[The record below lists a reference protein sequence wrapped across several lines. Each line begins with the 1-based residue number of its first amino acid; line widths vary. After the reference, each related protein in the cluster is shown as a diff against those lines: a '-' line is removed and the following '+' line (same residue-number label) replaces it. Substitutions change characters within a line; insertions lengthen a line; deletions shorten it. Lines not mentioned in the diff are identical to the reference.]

1 MKLSYTPV
9 VGELCQM
16 SAQYLGAG
24 WFDCQVLAMSEFGI
38 CVNVTKED
46 GKNFFWIDSTDE
58 SVAADFRR
66 SLSFHL
72 HWANKETNDR
82 VEMICVADDATTPE
96 SRTNKI
102 VAYIDRTSGVVS
114 CLQSNDFLDRFERV
128 EGLDDFPS
136 APQPQDGCDILE
148 SQDDPIITS
157 TTLEATA

>member
-9 VGELCQM
+9 VGELCQI

-72 HWANKETNDR
+72 HWANKETNDANI
-82 VEMICVADDATTPE
+82 E
-96 SRTNKI
+96 
-102 VAYIDRTSGVVS
+102 RTSGVVS

-157 TTLEATA
+157 ATLEATA